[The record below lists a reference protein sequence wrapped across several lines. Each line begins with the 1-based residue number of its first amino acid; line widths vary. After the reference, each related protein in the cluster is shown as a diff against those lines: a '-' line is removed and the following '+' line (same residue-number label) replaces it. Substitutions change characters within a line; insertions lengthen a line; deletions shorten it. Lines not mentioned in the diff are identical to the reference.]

1 MRYHSGI
8 RFGLSEEEQ
17 SYIYWSCR
25 NLSRLPEKQ
34 SKVLNALIRECAKGE
49 EAALREALCTGRS
62 LTNVSV
68 RHFIAET
75 ALQRRCEEF
84 YKKAAE
90 TIKPGK

>member
-34 SKVLNALIRECAKGE
+34 SRVLNALIRECAKGE

-84 YKKAAE
+84 YKKAAK
-90 TIKPGK
+90 TIKPEK